1 MKRMLLFGLLL
12 TSLGAQAQED
22 VVFRA
27 LRDEM
32 RRSMSKLQLDEL
44 DKPYFVSYRIVD
56 DESKEVSATLGS
68 VLASSENRTRFLT
81 VNVRVGDYSLDN
93 SNFLSSPVGGTGV
106 AVQMF
111 AGTVQLPLDDD
122 YRELRRQIWL
132 ATDGAYKKALEDLS
146 GKRAALQNKNRT
158 EPVPD
163 FSRATPVSIED
174 LAPRIDVDLQDATRL
189 VRAASAVFRKV
200 PSIQASLVQFSA
212 DNRLERFLN
221 SEGSAFTRMAPRVSL
236 RITASTQASDGM
248 PLGDFVTA
256 YGYSMKDLPSESV
269 LLPQIRQM
277 VEGLSKLQ
285 TAAVEDDYN
294 GPVLF
299 EGQAAAAVFASRFAE
314 QLPVQPH
321 LVSNNEQFLEALRSQ
336 QSSGLLN
343 KMGARV
349 FPGFL
354 DVVDDPTATR
364 EKESLLF
371 GGYKVDEEGVP
382 SKQTLVIH
390 HGMLKTVLTSR
401 APVRGVLESTGNLRE
416 HGVAPSNLFVI
427 ADKTSTAEGL
437 MKQLLDTAKSR
448 GNHYGIVV
456 RRLSGK
462 SAILAYRAYE
472 DGREELIRNADI
484 AGLNA
489 ASFKDILAVS
499 DQRVVYTEATPPR
512 NSSPFGANPL
522 SGGQPLQS
530 YVVPSLLFDDVTIE
544 RPSAEIPKPPVT
556 SSPLLEKQ

>member
-1 MKRMLLFGLLL
+1 MNRMLLFGLLL
-12 TSLGAQAQED
+12 TSLGARAQED

-27 LRDEM
+27 LHDEM
-32 RRSMSKLQLDEL
+32 QRSMEKLQLEGL
-44 DKPYFVSYRIVD
+44 DKPYFVSYRVVD

-68 VLASSENRTRFLT
+68 VLSSSENRARLLT

-111 AGTVQLPLDDD
+111 AGTMQLPLDDN

-158 EPVPD
+158 EPVAD
-163 FSRATPVSIED
+163 FSKAAPVSIED
-174 LAPRIDVDLQDATRL
+174 LAPRIDVDLPDATRL

-200 PSIQASLVQFSA
+200 PSIQASLVQLSA
-212 DNRLERFLN
+212 GNRLERFLN
-221 SEGSAFTRMAPRVSL
+221 SEGSMFTRRVPRVSL
-236 RITASTQASDGM
+236 RITASAQASDGM
-248 PLGDFVTA
+248 PLNDFVAA

-269 LLPQIRQM
+269 LLSQIRQM
-277 VEGLSKLQ
+277 VEDLSKLQ
-285 TAAVEDDYN
+285 TAPVEDDYN

-299 EGQAAAAVFASRFAE
+299 EGQAAAAVFAGRFAE
-314 QLPVQPH
+314 QLPVQPR
-321 LVSNNEQFLEALRSQ
+321 LVSNNDQFLEGLRSQ

-349 FPGFL
+349 FPDFL
-354 DVVDDPTATR
+354 DVVDDPTAIR

-382 SKQTLVIH
+382 SKQTVVIH

-416 HGVAPSNLFVI
+416 RGVAPSNLFVI
-427 ADKTSTAEGL
+427 ADKTSTTEEL
-437 MKQLLDTAKSR
+437 RKQLLDSAKSR
-448 GNHYGIVV
+448 GHRYGIVV
-456 RRLSGK
+456 RRLSGN
-462 SAILAYRAYE
+462 SATLAYRAYE

-499 DQRVVYTEATPPR
+499 DRSVVYTEATPSR
-512 NSSPFGANPL
+512 NSSPFGAYPP

-530 YVVPSLLFDDVTIE
+530 YVVPSLLFEDVTIE
-544 RPSAEIPKPPVT
+544 RPSGESPKPPVT
-556 SSPLLEKQ
+556 GSPLLDKQ